1 MTKINKMTKKQL
13 EAALATLQAEKA
25 ALTDSAP
32 LSPDTDFGGIVLR
45 DNVVNTEK
53 YGIPYTFTHFVDS
66 KGEKLTQVRGNEAA
80 ESALAL
86 VKGIVY
92 GSQSKGGARWNKGAK
107 AHSLLDGEITPAIR
121 ALVFK
126 GKSKIKGNY
135 TA

>member
-1 MTKINKMTKKQL
+1 MTKKQL
-13 EAALATLQAEKA
+13 EAALKMLQDEKA
-25 ALTDSAP
+25 SLTNSAP
-32 LSPDTDFGGIVLR
+32 QSPDTDFGGIVAR

-53 YGIPYTFTHFVDS
+53 YDQRYTLLHFVDND
-66 KGEKLTQVRGNEAA
+66 GAKLTQVKGNEAA

-107 AHSLLDGEITPAIR
+107 AWSLLEAEIPKIVR
-121 ALVFK
+121 ALFVTSK
-126 GKSKIKGNY
+126 KIKGNY